1 MMPYVTTQLVEL
13 LFQLVVLGD
22 VLVEK
27 HEKGQIS
34 EVKSFELKVLWAY
47 LVLFSF
53 VLVASRL
60 ELLHLVLELLITVLQ
75 TQQLGLELTRIVRAE
90 LALFIL

>member
-1 MMPYVTTQLVEL
+1 MPYVTTQLVEL

-27 HEKGQIS
+27 QEKDQIS
-34 EVKSFELKVLWAY
+34 EVKSFELKVILAY